1 MPTAGGQETITTTS
15 RIQPDVPALL
25 YRVDE
30 AAVALRLSRSVLYE
44 LIRTNSAPS
53 RRVAVAWFRSP
64 RSLSTSTLLTVR
76 RDQASRLRRRRVV
89 LE

>member
-1 MPTAGGQETITTTS
+1 MTTS

-44 LIRTNSAPS
+44 LIRTGHSARS

>member
-1 MPTAGGQETITTTS
+1 MTTS

-30 AAVALRLSRSVLYE
+30 AAVALRLSHQCSMSSSARD
-44 LIRTNSAPS
+44 NSAPS